1 MFDKKN
7 ALEAKQKQLRQKVM
21 ELNQQTLPEM
31 QAKQI
36 EISLDT
42 EKEKLRRLEAKMSE
56 QGVRVKQE
64 AELEQLNLDVGRLEK
79 EKNED

>member
-64 AELEQLNLDVGRLEK
+64 AELEQLNLDVSRLEK
-79 EKNED
+79 DKNED

>member
-7 ALEAKQKQLRQKVM
+7 ALELKQKQLRQRLV

-36 EISLDT
+36 EMSLDQ
-42 EKEKLRRLEAKMSE
+42 EKEKLRRLEAKVSE
-56 QGVRVKQE
+56 QGARVKQE
-64 AELEQLNLDVGRLEK
+64 AELEQLN
-79 EKNED
+79 